1 MENYKRFVGL
11 AGLMAASLALAST
24 AGAQYTVVTVS
35 NGGTVAGTVKWTGA
49 KPQPVTLPI
58 TKNPD
63 ICAPNGQKTRDLER
77 IIIAPDGG
85 VENTVVYLK
94 DITKGKAMDLPPAE
108 RSLDQKKCRYI

>member
-35 NGGTVAGTVKWTGA
+35 NGGTVAGTVKWSGA

-63 ICAPNGQKTRDLER
+63 ICAPDGNKTRDLER
-77 IIIAPDGG
+77 IVIAADGS
-85 VENTVVYLK
+85 VENTIVFLK
-94 DITKGKAMDLPPAE
+94 GISSGKAWDLPEA
-108 RSLDQKKCRYI
+108 RR